1 MGSEDSDLER
11 RRERRQQVK
20 ITVLLKAG
28 VLISGRGITKDI
40 SEHGLSIMAPQIFKS
55 MSSSQSKDFTGAALR
70 VMIPN
75 EALTINGRIAWVDL
89 KKGEGAITILSTSDD
104 DRWKEICQSIRQT

>member
-40 SEHGLSIMAPQIFKS
+40 SEHGMCLMAPQIFKS
-55 MSSSQSKDFTGAALR
+55 MSSFQAKDFTGSALR
-70 VMIPN
+70 IMIPA
-75 EALTINGRIAWVDL
+75 EAITINGKIVWVDL
-89 KKGEGAITILSTSDD
+89 KKGEGAVTILSTSDD
-104 DRWKEICQSIRQT
+104 SRWKEICGNTR

>member
-1 MGSEDSDLER
+1 MDSEDSDLER

-40 SEHGLSIMAPQIFKS
+40 SEHGMCLMAPQIFKS
-55 MSSSQSKDFTGAALR
+55 MNSSQARDFTGSALR
-70 VMIPN
+70 IMIPA
-75 EALTINGRIAWVDL
+75 EAITINGRIAWVDL
-89 KKGEGAITILSTSDD
+89 KKGEGAVTILSTSDD
-104 DRWKEICQSIRQT
+104 ARWNEICRNTR